1 MNKTTTIVII
11 ILALAVLFL
20 AYTVMSSS
28 GGVPVSSYPTGQYAG
43 GGCGI

>member
-20 AYTVMSSS
+20 AYTIMSSS
-28 GGVPVSSYPTGQYAG
+28 GVPVTSYPTGQYAG
-43 GGCGI
+43 GGCGV